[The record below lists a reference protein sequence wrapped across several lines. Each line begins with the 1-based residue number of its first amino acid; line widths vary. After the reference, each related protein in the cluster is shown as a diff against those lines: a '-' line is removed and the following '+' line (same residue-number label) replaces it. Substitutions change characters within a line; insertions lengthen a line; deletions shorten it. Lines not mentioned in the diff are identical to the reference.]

1 MLRKFV
7 VVSMFL
13 AVVGLVLGSVGC
25 KKEEPAKPAA
35 PKEEPKAAEPVADAA
50 KEEPKTE
57 GAAQEIK
64 EEPKAE
70 GAAQAA
76 VADPNAAPAGAA
88 AEGAAAAVAPTGD
101 ADPACTAAMNTIA
114 KLGKDAG
121 GPELNDEQKKAF
133 LTQCAMWPAETRT
146 CLANAAEPQ
155 AVATCM
161 RDMVQ
166 KQRDAAG
173 AGQPAA
179 LPDAGGAA
187 APAGGAAAPEGGAA
201 APAGN
206 PSAPAGQPG
215 AGQ

>member
-13 AVVGLVLGSVGC
+13 SVVGLVLGPVGC

-35 PKEEPKAAEPVADAA
+35 PKEEPKT
-50 KEEPKTE
+50 EEPQAEAPKDEPKVE
-57 GAAQEIK
+57 GAAGEVK
-64 EEPKAE
+64 EEPKADE
-70 GAAQAA
+70 AAA
-76 VADPNAAPAGAA
+76 VAAADPNSAQPGAA
-88 AEGAAAAVAPTGD
+88 AEGAAAAAAPTGD
-101 ADPACTAAMNTIA
+101 ADPACTAAMATIA

-133 LTQCAMWPAETRT
+133 LTQCAMWPGETRT

-155 AVATCM
+155 AVAACM

-179 LPDAGGAA
+179 LPDAGG
-187 APAGGAAAPEGGAA
+187 GAAPEGGAA

-206 PSAPAGQPG
+206 PSAPADQPG